1 MEEQENKLLQDE
13 EIIMEPRIGEAAS
26 IVTSTLKGTVEMD
39 VEEQKKIAEQRKSFS
54 TWTTLVEEI
63 QFFHERLMPNWASA
77 EDFDRAIKEGDL
89 RDIDRVLDDLKNVSL
104 QTDDTASQMQANY
117 LSKAIALDAYSNK
130 LNDCENLS
138 DSDLRYLNG
147 FSLNPLS
154 QRKMSN
160 DELTLMM
167 QRNFEIAKASGLVH
181 CGVAEEDALKQHML
195 EKLQKMNNSGLAPM
209 LRKSYKAMND
219 QKASLEVQR
228 ILRESKADQAKNYS
242 DSIVEAS
249 RQVNKEKSDSLY
261 DREPDYELE
270 DTQSLEPI
278 TPEVEAKID
287 GENEQKAKSNIDAV
301 PVIATATGVAV
312 ANEIKMQAETKK
324 EQKSFTKPTVEEV
337 KTYAHQIGYFSIDCE
352 KFVNYYNEK
361 GWKTKDGLNIND
373 WKKQIATWQK
383 RQYHFKDSTGAVAK
397 QAINSQQIDMKKVV
411 DGIDAGLEI
420 KPNMK
425 AFAPTKEEVE
435 QFFAEKKLTINA
447 DNFYKKYSGNGWKI
461 NDKFITTWRGLAI
474 NENKMNLS
482 NQKKVVE
489 QKVVQKPIF
498 VDEGP
503 AMSM

>member
-117 LSKAIALDAYSNK
+117 LSKAIALDAYSSK

-147 FSLNPLS
+147 FSFNPLS

-167 QRNFEIAKASGLVH
+167 ERNFEIAKASGLVH
-181 CGVAEEDALKQHML
+181 CGVAEEGALKQHML

-270 DTQSLEPI
+270 DTQSLESI
-278 TPEVEAKID
+278 TPEVESRIEA
-287 GENEQKAKSNIDAV
+287 ENEQKAKSNIA
-301 PVIATATGVAV
+301 AATGVAV
-312 ANEIKMQAETKK
+312 ANEIKMQSEKKK

-361 GWKTKDGLNIND
+361 GWKTKDGLNITD

>member
-117 LSKAIALDAYSNK
+117 LSKAIALDAYSSK

-147 FSLNPLS
+147 FSFNPLS

-167 QRNFEIAKASGLVH
+167 ERNFEIAKASGLVH
-181 CGVAEEDALKQHML
+181 CGVAEEGALKQHML

-270 DTQSLEPI
+270 DTQSLESI
-278 TPEVEAKID
+278 TPEVEARIEA
-287 GENEQKAKSNIDAV
+287 ENEQKAKSNIA
-301 PVIATATGVAV
+301 AATGVAV
-312 ANEIKMQAETKK
+312 ANEIKMQSEKKK

-361 GWKTKDGLNIND
+361 GWKTKDGLNITD

-383 RQYHFKDSTGAVAK
+383 RQYHYKDSTGAIAK

-411 DGIDAGLEI
+411 DGIAAGLEI

-435 QFFAEKKLTINA
+435 QFFTEKNLSINP
-447 DNFYKKYSGNGWKI
+447 DSFYKKYSENGWKI

-474 NENKMNLS
+474 NENKLNFS

-489 QKVVQKPIF
+489 QKVVQKPTF